1 MRRVDRGALWS
12 ALIAFVAKGVD
23 GRVAEARR
31 GRSVVCVGGIGAR
44 WVRKSSGVR
53 GSPPKTGGSGGGVS
67 PPKIASWAWQGEGV
81 SPPKPTPGTGQ
92 VGVVNPHARMR

>member
-1 MRRVDRGALWS
+1 MRRVDRGALWE
-12 ALIAFVAKGVD
+12 ALIAYVAKGVD

-53 GSPPKTGGSGGGVS
+53 GSPPK
-67 PPKIASWAWQGEGV
+67 IASWAWQGEGV

>member
-1 MRRVDRGALWS
+1 MRRVGRGALWG
-12 ALIAFVAKGVD
+12 ALIAYVAKGVD

-53 GSPPKTGGSGGGVS
+53 GSPPKTGVSGGGVS

-81 SPPKPTPGTGQ
+81 SPPKPTPGTGH